1 MPLPFESMA
10 PKLEEMDLRSC
21 LRRIEIHYIEQYLNY
36 TGGNKALAA
45 KMLGMNRT
53 TLFMRLKALKLE
65 QWLKKDPGRMQ

>member
-1 MPLPFESMA
+1 MRQ
-10 PKLEEMDLRSC
+10 KLEEIDLRKY
-21 LRRIEIHYIEQYLNY
+21 LKRLEVHFLEQYLNY

-65 QWLKKDPGRMQ
+65 QWIKKDPSRIQ